1 MNYLNKDNDG
11 EKPELIAQIM
21 EREKENLFRYG
32 FYHLGSKSDTEDIMQ
47 DLFLNLCKKAKSL
60 PHNESELKC
69 YIIRSMQ
76 NACCDC
82 LRRKNKSHSI
92 THLPLEKVLNSAK
105 EIPAEEITHTKQAEE
120 FLRINRLLS
129 TLPQKQSE
137 TLRLRIYSECTFS
150 EIAEI
155 MQVPVTTAKSRFKYG
170 IEKLRENLALDNF
183 LTF

>member
-1 MNYLNKDNDG
+1 
-11 EKPELIAQIM
+11 
-21 EREKENLFRYG
+21 
-32 FYHLGSKSDTEDIMQ
+32 
-47 DLFLNLCKKAKSL
+47 
-60 PHNESELKC
+60 
-69 YIIRSMQ
+69 MQ

-82 LRRKNKSHSI
+82 LRRKNKSHAI

-105 EIPAEEITHTKQAEE
+105 EIPTEETTHNKQKDE
-120 FLRINRLLS
+120 FLRINRLLA
-129 TLPQKQSE
+129 TLPQEQSE

>member
-11 EKPELIAQIM
+11 EKTELIARIM

-32 FYHLGSKSDTEDIMQ
+32 FYHLGSKIDTEDLMQ
-47 DLFLNLCKKAKSL
+47 DLFLKLCNKAKSL
-60 PHNESELKC
+60 PHNESELKY

-76 NACCDC
+76 NACCDFM
-82 LRRKNKSHSI
+82 RHKNRSHLI
-92 THLPLEKVLNSAK
+92 TYQSLEKVFVSAN
-105 EIPAEEITHTKQAEE
+105 EIPTEETMHNKQKDE
-120 FLRINRLLS
+120 FLRINRLLA
-129 TLPQKQSE
+129 TLPQEQSE